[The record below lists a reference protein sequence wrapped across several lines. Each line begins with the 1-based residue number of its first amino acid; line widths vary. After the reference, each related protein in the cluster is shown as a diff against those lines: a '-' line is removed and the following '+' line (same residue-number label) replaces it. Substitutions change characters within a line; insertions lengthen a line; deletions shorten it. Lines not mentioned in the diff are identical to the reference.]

1 MELIELEDQI
11 IKYLENKYSHS
22 IDKDDPLMLTISA
35 QVKVTEHLLE
45 QHKNNIETEFENFKL
60 DLSDLLKDSQ
70 LDSSESKKI
79 ISEYVRKTFLAMAD
93 SYKQSLNAE
102 FIRAGQ
108 EYEKAQKWYKLT
120 KFWALSAICVFVFG
134 IIIAIKF

>member
-1 MELIELEDQI
+1 
-11 IKYLENKYSHS
+11 
-22 IDKDDPLMLTISA
+22 MLTISA

-45 QHKNNIETEFENFKL
+45 QHKNNIETEFENFKF

-70 LDSSESKKI
+70 LDAAESKKI

-102 FIRAGQ
+102 FIRTGQ
-108 EYEKAQKWYKLT
+108 EYKKAQKRYKLT
-120 KFWALSAICVFVFG
+120 KFWALSAICVS
-134 IIIAIKF
+134 IIGMVIMAIKF